1 MAEKYAGSMY
11 KMFGQKQLI
20 APYVKSAIL
29 KEVWPDNL
37 IITDP
42 YFHDSNEDD
51 YFHPSTHSL
60 YGPKAIYHK
69 LHPELRKTL
78 KEENRMS
85 FEQQITVIMGSVYH
99 SIIQTNLVQQ
109 GLVSEFD
116 VEVPMV
122 DDERHWRGHADLVFR
137 GDLSDIKS
145 MNPMAF
151 DRVQMP
157 YNSWKYQ
164 MAPYMDYLGKDRAI
178 ILVVEMGKPWAMKEF
193 IIQRDES
200 LLKEIYDKWARVR
213 EALATGKEPETCC
226 KPENSMFCP
235 LNCKGELYKG

>member
-1 MAEKYAGSMY
+1 MAEKYSANMY
-11 KMFGQKQLI
+11 KMFGKGQLI

-51 YFHPSTHSL
+51 YFHPSTHAL
-60 YGPKAIYHK
+60 YGAKAIYHK
-69 LHPELRKTL
+69 LHPELRKEL
-78 KEENRMS
+78 KANNRMT

-99 SIIQTNLVQQ
+99 SIIQSNLVQQ

-122 DDERHWRGHADLVFR
+122 DDERHWRGHADLVFK
-137 GDLSDIKS
+137 GDLADIKS
-145 MNPMAF
+145 MNAMAF
-151 DRVQMP
+151 DRVQAP

-164 MAPYMDYLGKDRAI
+164 MAPYMDYRGKDRAI

-193 IIQRDES
+193 IIQRDEI

-213 EALATGKEPETCC
+213 EALAAGEEPEDCC